1 MANGDKTVEI
11 TQRVKFERGDD
22 GTIHIHFNI
31 PSADVEI
38 VREKIVDELVKS
50 IEIQGFR
57 KGAAP
62 RHIAEQKLEKN
73 RVREE
78 VIKKV
83 ITDEYIAAVKQ
94 NKLAPIINP
103 KVHVE
108 EFEEGTNLKFEAET
122 CEEPHIDLKNYK
134 EEVKK
139 IKPAAKII
147 TNPKES
153 SDPSSAGKL
162 KLDEILNKV
171 LTVATA
177 RIPKILIDQEADR
190 LLSQLLEELKRLGV
204 DLDQYLA
211 SRNKKAD
218 ELRAEYIERAEKD
231 LKLEFI
237 LRKVADEEKI
247 SVEQADI
254 EQAMNAIADPAEK
267 TKLAQNPYVVAA
279 IIRQQKTLDFLGKL

>member
-1 MANGDKTVEI
+1 MADDKKVEI
-11 TQRVKFERGDD
+11 AQRVKIERGDD
-22 GTIHIHFNI
+22 GTIHIHFDI
-31 PSADVEI
+31 PAQDAEK
-38 VREKIVDELVKS
+38 VRESIVDELVKS
-50 IEIQGFR
+50 VEIKGFR

-62 RHIAEQKLEKN
+62 KHLAEQKLEKN

-78 VIKKV
+78 MIKKV

-94 NKLAPIINP
+94 NDLKPIINP
-103 KVHVE
+103 KVHIE

-122 CEEPHIDLKNYK
+122 CEEPQIDLKNYK

-139 IKPAAKII
+139 IKPATKII
-147 TNPKES
+147 TNPKEES
-153 SDPSSAGKL
+153 NPSNASGL
-162 KLDEILNKV
+162 KLDEILNRV
-171 LTVATA
+171 LTVAATK
-177 RIPKILIDQEADR
+177 IPKILVDQEADR

-211 SRNKKAD
+211 SRNKKAED
-218 ELRAEYIERAEKD
+218 LRAEYIESAEKD

-237 LRKVADEEKI
+237 LRKIADAEKI

-254 EQAMNAIADPAEK
+254 EQAMNAIKDPEEK
-267 TKLAQNPYVVAA
+267 AKLAQNPYVVAA